1 MTVTPH
7 DTGGFLVTSEA
18 GDGSYLVRISEP
30 QLPLGGCSCLDFRVR
45 VKAPLD
51 ARILPPRLTCKH
63 IDSVWRMLYA
73 RQHHA
78 PMTFETHPYKGRQP
92 CEARDCP
99 HRSTATLTRYEMR
112 PDGFL
117 IVLKRYCAAH
127 LATMKRDLRRDGYR
141 ETEP

>member
-7 DTGGFLVTSEA
+7 DRGGFLVTSEA
-18 GDGSYLVRISEP
+18 GDGSYLVRLDGAD
-30 QLPLGGCSCLDFRVR
+30 LPLGGCSCWDFRRR
-45 VKAPLD
+45 VKGVLD
-51 ARILPPRLTCKH
+51 RGTMPHKLQCKH
-63 IDSVWRMLYA
+63 IDATWRLLYA

-78 PMTFETHPYKGRQP
+78 PMTFETHSYKGRQP

-99 HRSTATLTRYEMR
+99 HRSTATLTRYQMT

-127 LATMKRDLRRDGYR
+127 LATMQRDLRRDGYR
-141 ETEP
+141 EAAT